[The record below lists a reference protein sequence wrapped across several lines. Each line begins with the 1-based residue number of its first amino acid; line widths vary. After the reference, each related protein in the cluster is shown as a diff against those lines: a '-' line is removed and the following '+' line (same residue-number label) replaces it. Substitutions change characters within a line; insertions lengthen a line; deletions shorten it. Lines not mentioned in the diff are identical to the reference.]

1 MRRPSTARPCWAALV
16 PSCASLACAV
26 ASPHRPGLLGPHC
39 TRDASCAPGTARF
52 QERGGGGPVRGVAAP
67 PTKPCARAPAD
78 PSRRAIVRA
87 GGVSS
92 ASAAVH
98 APLGPGR
105 RFGWPASMLAQATR
119 MRPTAAARQQRA
131 AGRLQK
137 APRAVSLMAA
147 QAARLR
153 ASCWLVATSGGR
165 SSAMARL

>member
-1 MRRPSTARPCWAALV
+1 MRRPSTARPPVLGRPRAVLGLPRLRRRQPAPAGSARPPLHQGRPVRASEV
-16 PSCASLACAV
+16 P
-26 ASPHRPGLLGPHC
+26 G
-39 TRDASCAPGTARF
+39 AR
-52 QERGGGGPVRGVAAP
+52 GGGPVRGVAAP

-153 ASCWLVATSGGR
+153 ASCSLVATSGGR